1 MVLNSELEMDEA
13 FWYLPQIL
21 QSGILNK
28 PNHSRDLKDLR
39 KRLGND
45 TLAIELFQEI
55 AKSLPDIV
63 DSGLALT
70 SLDRILVLTQS
81 PAETVKDWLTEK
93 SKFRRFIRLLGSSSF
108 LSQILI
114 QQYPD
119 IMNLNFFQDQH
130 ISRDRLVQ
138 LAISLTCKRQSEKE
152 VTDVLRKFRLEWTL
166 VIASADLL
174 DHLGIAP
181 PDPVQR
187 ILFASHHRLFKNTRR
202 LSQLFICI
210 KSRPKAPPRRQ
221 PRPFTDESR
230 TNLSVLRHRG

>member
-119 IMNLNFFQDQH
+119 IMNLNFFQDH
-130 ISRDRLVQ
+130 CFL
-138 LAISLTCKRQSEKE
+138 
-152 VTDVLRKFRLEWTL
+152 
-166 VIASADLL
+166 
-174 DHLGIAP
+174 
-181 PDPVQR
+181 
-187 ILFASHHRLFKNTRR
+187 
-202 LSQLFICI
+202 
-210 KSRPKAPPRRQ
+210 
-221 PRPFTDESR
+221 
-230 TNLSVLRHRG
+230 